1 MDINGQAKIIARI
14 KLLKPNEICTQS
26 YLVVGPFISK
36 NEAENMTTY
45 LRTKF
50 VRFLM
55 LPQILSISISKQSFQ
70 FVPMQD
76 FSEPWTD
83 EKLYKKYGLTDE
95 EIAFI
100 ESMIRPMESN
110 DE

>member
-1 MDINGQAKIIARI
+1 MKFLTNNNLYLNDNI
-14 KLLKPNEICTQS
+14 TQNV
-26 YLVVGPFISK
+26 LTQ
-36 NEAENMTTY
+36 NEAENMITY
-45 LRTKF
+45 LKTRF

-70 FVPMQD
+70 FVPTQN
-76 FSEPWTD
+76 FLEPWTD
-83 EKLYKKYGLTDE
+83 EKLYEKYGLTND

-100 ESMIRPMESN
+100 ESMIRPMDVSQNIEA